1 MLQLLQQL
9 REDRGA
15 RANAVGLLT
24 NMGLAAA
31 KLVVAA
37 LSGSA
42 ALLADA
48 FNSTGDIFATAVAYG
63 GYSFAQR
70 PPDENHHYGHGN
82 AESVAGLVV
91 GAMLFATGVFISID
105 GAMKLLAG
113 VHEPPQALALAMAL
127 VTMVIKE
134 GLYRYTLAIG
144 QELNAP
150 SLLASCRDHRAD
162 VFVGLAVFLGVLG
175 ARLGAPWID
184 PAAAMLIGVYIAAMA
199 VQPLRQNAGVL
210 MDEAP
215 PALAAEIGA
224 VAAAEDGVIS
234 VESVRVHPL
243 GSYLMVDLEIAVDAT
258 LTLALAHDIAHRVQD
273 RVMEAHRHVRDVKV
287 HVNPAPTGE

>member
-1 MLQLLQQL
+1 MPTLVQNL
-9 REDRGA
+9 RSDRGA
-15 RANAVGLLT
+15 RANAIGLLT
-24 NMGLAAA
+24 NIGLAVA
-31 KLVVAA
+31 KLIIAV

-63 GYSFAQR
+63 GYTFAQR
-70 PPDENHHYGHGN
+70 PPDHNHHYGHGN

-105 GAMKLLAG
+105 GGMKLAVG
-113 VHEPPQALALAMAL
+113 VTEPPEALALVMAL
-127 VTMVIKE
+127 ATMAIKE
-134 GLYRYTLAIG
+134 ALYRYTLAIG
-144 QELNAP
+144 RALNAP

-184 PAAAMLIGVYIAAMA
+184 PLAAILIGVYIAGMA
-199 VQPLRQNAGVL
+199 IAPLRHNAGVL

-215 PALAAEIGA
+215 SEMAGTIRD
-224 VAAAEDGVIS
+224 VAAAEVGVRG
-234 VESVRVHPL
+234 VENVRVHPL
-243 GSYLMVDLEIAVDAT
+243 GSYFMVDLEVGVQAS
-258 LTLALAHDIAHRVQD
+258 LTVQDAHDIAHRVRD
-273 RVMEAHRHVRDVKV
+273 RVIAEVEHVREVKV
-287 HVNPAPTGE
+287 HVNPS